1 MLIFAVLTIDVLLYI
16 TTKVTELVIFYNGIL
31 QIKDKTIVNKINQE
45 QNTDRKTRFCNGG
58 IK

>member
-1 MLIFAVLTIDVLLYI
+1 MSSKNFCFEMM
-16 TTKVTELVIFYNGIL
+16 KNVTELVIFYDEKL
-31 QIKDKTIVNKINQE
+31 QIKDKTMVNKINQE

>member
-1 MLIFAVLTIDVLLYI
+1 MLIFAVLTIDVLLY
-16 TTKVTELVIFYNGIL
+16 TKVTELVIFYNELL

>member
-1 MLIFAVLTIDVLLYI
+1 M
-16 TTKVTELVIFYNGIL
+16 TKVTELVIFYNEIL
-31 QIKDKTIVNKINQE
+31 QIKDKTKVNKINQE